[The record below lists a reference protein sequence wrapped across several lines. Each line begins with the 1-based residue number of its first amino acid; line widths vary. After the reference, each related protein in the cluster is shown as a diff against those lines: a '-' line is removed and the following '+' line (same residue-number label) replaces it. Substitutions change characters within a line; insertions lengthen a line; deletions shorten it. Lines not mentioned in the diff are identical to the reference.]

1 MNQSPK
7 DNDTRKVVSD
17 SDASKAYSSDTP
29 QKTADS
35 RYAAL
40 QTTTRMDLRLPFAI
54 CAVEGL
60 LLLGI
65 FTWLISQRDTTAL
78 WQYGLVFLAIYA
90 LTIGI
95 LFIAYANRFSKLQK
109 AQQAAEMLNT
119 DIYRMFRAVID
130 IPYAVVSTDG
140 IVKVMNSALQNIL
153 GLRSALGNIPLREIC
168 PNITPEQI
176 AASTR
181 HSSISPDQMPSILPA
196 LSAHTGDVVVQLSD
210 GKRYR
215 LDNYLLHQ
223 HNETYY
229 FLVFHDVND
238 YLEFMEK
245 TDREHTVMAYIVL
258 DNLQELTQFVRANYR
273 ATANEIENTL
283 TRWVSGMNGMIR
295 EYDRDK
301 YLALFSGEALE
312 GCIRDEFPILNEIMS
327 IRVGDNTFPVS
338 VSMGI
343 ADISGTMG
351 ELEQA
356 ANNALQMAL
365 QRGGNQ
371 VALMRRGNTAPVYY
385 GGTHKTK
392 ESNTSITSR
401 VSVNLMEKELTSCR
415 EVLIMGHSHPDFDS
429 IGSAVGAYRLC
440 RSILDAQS
448 RSAVPV
454 HIVVDMECDTF
465 RTCYKQLR
473 HVPEYEDVFV
483 NRDIARKLVSSETV
497 LIITDVNNPRIFEAP
512 ALINAIGTDPTTKVA
527 RIAVIDHHRLVNEL
541 PFVPFLHYIEAT
553 KSSAS
558 EIMAEMLEQ
567 SPYRSTLLKEEANM
581 LLAGIML
588 DTHNF
593 TRSTGAQT
601 FDVTH
606 YLYSCNAHTDVVR
619 EFFNETR
626 DEIAIA
632 TEFNSHLDVY
642 ADVVAITWLSKN
654 HVPSPDD
661 RIAASKAADK
671 LLELRGIEAS
681 FALAVI
687 DRTVVISGR
696 SKGRINVQLIL
707 EQLEGGGHF
716 DMAGTQ
722 LQNITIKDA
731 YDLLCA
737 AIDDYK
743 LQHPD
748 QFQPAED

>member
-1 MNQSPK
+1 MNQSEK
-7 DNDTRKVVSD
+7 ERTIKQETNTSH
-17 SDASKAYSSDTP
+17 AYRSAGP
-29 QKTADS
+29 QTAEQARYS
-35 RYAAL
+35 RL
-40 QTTTRMDLRLPFAI
+40 QTTTRIDLRLPFAI
-54 CAVEGL
+54 CAAEGL
-60 LLLGI
+60 LLLAL
-65 FTWLISQRDTTAL
+65 FTCLAAFNSTAPLL
-78 WQYGLVFLAIYA
+78 WAYGLTFVAIYA
-90 LTIGI
+90 ITAGI
-95 LFIAYANRFSKLQK
+95 LFIVYANRFAKLRR
-109 AQQAAEMLNT
+109 AQETAEMLNT
-119 DIYRMFRAVID
+119 DIYRMFRAVVD

-140 IVKVMNSALQNIL
+140 TVKVINDALQNIL
-153 GLRSALGNIPLREIC
+153 GLRSVLGNIPLKEIC
-168 PNITPEQI
+168 PDITTEQI
-176 AASTR
+176 ATATR
-181 HSSISPDQMPSILPA
+181 NPDRELEQTPTV
-196 LSAHTGDVVVQLSD
+196 LSDLSMNAGDVVVRLAD
-210 GKRYR
+210 GRRYR
-215 LDNYLLHQ
+215 LDSYLLHQ

-229 FLVFHDVND
+229 FLVFRDVND

-273 ATANEIENTL
+273 ATANEIEATL
-283 TRWVSGMNGMIR
+283 NRWITGMNGMIR

-312 GCIRDEFPILNEIMS
+312 ACIREEFPILSEIMN
-327 IRVGDNTFPVS
+327 IRVGDNSFPVS
-338 VSMGI
+338 VSMGV
-343 ADISGTMG
+343 ADAGNTMG

-371 VALMRRGNTAPVYY
+371 VALMRRGNSSLVYF

-392 ESNTSITSR
+392 EGNTSISSR
-401 VSVNLMEKELTSCR
+401 VSVNLLEKQLASCR
-415 EVLIMGHSHPDFDS
+415 EVLIMGHSNPDFDS
-429 IGSAVGAYRLC
+429 IGSSVGAYRLC
-440 RSILDAQS
+440 KSILAAAG
-448 RSAVPV
+448 RSTIPV
-454 HIVVDMECDTF
+454 YIVANLECDTF
-465 RTCYKQLR
+465 RTCYDQLK
-473 HVPEYEDVFV
+473 HVAAYKDVFV
-483 NRDIARKLVSSETV
+483 NGDIARKIVSSETV

-512 ALINAIGTDPTTKVA
+512 ALVNSIGTDPVTHVA
-527 RIAVIDHHRLVNEL
+527 RIAVIDHHRLVSEM
-541 PFVPFLHYIEAT
+541 PFTPFLHYIEAT

-558 EIMAEMLEQ
+558 EIIAEMLEQ
-567 SPYRSTLLKEEANM
+567 SPYRTTLLKEEANL

-626 DEIAIA
+626 DDVAVA
-632 TEFNSHLDVY
+632 TEFNSHLDIY
-642 ADVVAITWLSKN
+642 ADVVAITWLGKN
-654 HVPSPDD
+654 HTPTPGD

-716 DMAGTQ
+716 DMAGAQ
-722 LQNITIKDA
+722 LRGVTVKDA
-731 YDLLCA
+731 YNLLCA

-743 LQHPD
+743 LQHPE
-748 QFQPAED
+748 QFRTAEN